1 MSPARRRRELTQAL
15 VEALPDALAD
25 HLPASVRPNRF
36 EPDWRYGLAIAGVA
50 FGACLVAA
58 GALAWIS
65 RQTGHAVD
73 KVAFNYP
80 YDDEE
85 SWFV

>member
-1 MSPARRRRELTQAL
+1 MTRSQLSAAL
-15 VEALPDALAD
+15 ADILPDALEQ
-25 HLPASVRPNRF
+25 HLPAKLRPTRF
-36 EPDWRYGLAIAGVA
+36 EPDWKFGLAIAGVA
-50 FGACLVAA
+50 FGACLAAA

-65 RQTGHAVD
+65 RETRTSVD